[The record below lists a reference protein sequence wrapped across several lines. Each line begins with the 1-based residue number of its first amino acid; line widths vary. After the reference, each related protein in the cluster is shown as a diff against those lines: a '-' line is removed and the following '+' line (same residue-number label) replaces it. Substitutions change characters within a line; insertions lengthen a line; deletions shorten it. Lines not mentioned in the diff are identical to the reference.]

1 MKMAKWISPIIICFL
16 IFNVAYAQGIDFE
29 KGPWAKVVEKA
40 KKEDKLIYLDAY
52 AVWCGPCKMMDK
64 NVFPK
69 KEVAAVYNKLFIN
82 YSVDA
87 EKGEGKEIARK
98 YKVTAYPTHLFIDP
112 KTEEIAYMVKGGM
125 DAENFILLGE
135 TAEREFR
142 DTLTIEKMEEMY
154 LAGEVNEEFLVQYI
168 QKLNNQYRDATK
180 VLDKFTLL
188 YGKEMHPEKWNFML
202 RNTKDISSETAAFI
216 LKNAS
221 TLQKHWTVQ
230 EQMQFV
236 EWKNQLL
243 NTSLLHAIG
252 NQDKNHVKAIYQTIK
267 SNEGFIPLFNDEYT
281 LWEIYYQ
288 HVNQPEEKE
297 KFIADALN
305 NLLLKEEKDFENHI
319 EESKKNILSFLE
331 LQIKNAQPDISS
343 EDLEK
348 NKEGVLSNY
357 QIPDE
362 KEKAKE
368 SLLNG
373 IETLVQ
379 EDRLD
384 YVSNALLWNRKALE
398 WNDLDEDYLRI
409 EKQYIALLILNKNKK
424 KAEKELKHLKKEHEL
439 KWDENDKWD
448 AIILK
453 NI

>member
-1 MKMAKWISPIIICFL
+1 
-16 IFNVAYAQGIDFE
+16 
-29 KGPWAKVVEKA
+29 
-40 KKEDKLIYLDAY
+40 
-52 AVWCGPCKMMDK
+52 
-64 NVFPK
+64 
-69 KEVAAVYNKLFIN
+69 
-82 YSVDA
+82 
-87 EKGEGKEIARK
+87 
-98 YKVTAYPTHLFIDP
+98 
-112 KTEEIAYMVKGGM
+112 MVKGGM

-305 NLLLKEEKDFENHI
+305 NLLLKEEKDLENHI

>member
-1 MKMAKWISPIIICFL
+1 MKTGKFILQFL
-16 IFNVAYAQGIDFE
+16 IAALFTNILFAQGIHFE
-29 KGPWAKVVEKA
+29 KGPWDKVVEKA

-69 KEVAAVYNKLFIN
+69 KEVGAIYNKLFIN

-87 EKGEGKEIARK
+87 EKGEGKEIAKK

-112 KTEEIAYMVKGGM
+112 KTEEVAYTVKGGM

-135 TAEREFR
+135 TAEKEFR
-142 DTLTIEKMEEMY
+142 DTLTVEKMEELY
-154 LAGEVNEEFLVQYI
+154 QNGEQSEDFLVQYI
-168 QKLNNQYRDATK
+168 QKLNNQNKDASAI
-180 VLDKFTLL
+180 LDKFTAL
-188 YGKEMHPEKWNFML
+188 YGKEMHAEKWHFIL
-202 RNTKDISSETAAFI
+202 RNTKNISSESASFI
-216 LKNAS
+216 LKNAEQLKKYWS
-221 TLQKHWTVQ
+221 VQ

-243 NTSLLHAIG
+243 NTSLVQAIG
-252 NQDKNHVKAIYQTIK
+252 NQDKNQVKAIYNTI
-267 SNEGFIPLFNDEYT
+267 NAHEGFMPLFNDEYA

-297 KFIADALN
+297 QFTSDALN
-305 NLLLKEEKDFENHI
+305 NLLTKEEKDFEKHL
-319 EESKKNILSFLE
+319 EESKKNILSFVE
-331 LQIKNAQPDISS
+331 LQIKNAQPDIST

-373 IETLVQ
+373 IELLVQ

-384 YVSNALLWNRKALE
+384 YVSSALLWNRKALE
-398 WNDLDEDYLRI
+398 WTEDKKERLSI
-409 EKQYIALLILNKNKK
+409 EKQYIALLFLNKNNKQ
-424 KAEKELKHLKKEHEL
+424 AEKNLKQLQKEQNFDL
-439 KWDENDKWD
+439 DASDKWD

-453 NI
+453 HI